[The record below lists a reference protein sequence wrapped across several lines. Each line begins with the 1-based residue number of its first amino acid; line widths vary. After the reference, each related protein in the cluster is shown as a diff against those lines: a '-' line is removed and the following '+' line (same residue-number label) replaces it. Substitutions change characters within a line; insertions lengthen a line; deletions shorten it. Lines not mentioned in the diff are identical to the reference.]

1 MILLLEDRTGAEAIR
16 LDVELERAPEVVMW
30 KGRFYAR
37 HLHRVRLLGSDDPP
51 ALVYREVEG
60 VVVEERAP

>member
-1 MILLLEDRTGAEAIR
+1 MILLLENRTGAEVIR
-16 LDVELERAPEVVMW
+16 LDVEIERTPEVVMW

-37 HLHRVRLLGSDDPP
+37 HLHRVRSLGPDSPP

-60 VVVEERAP
+60 VVIEERAP